1 MTTTLTNLRM
11 LNSANASSLVMSSIN
26 NSDDASD
33 DPHEQHGYYDEEGLD
48 YQIQDALENDDYE
61 EDAIQGFVEDN
72 EYHATIQN
80 DLGAEEEE
88 AEQEPATLQNDVIA
102 SHDYIIHFRDDAEE
116 NHLTHDINAD
126 ALSQQNMTSKEFH
139 ACIIP
144 LRVLSIPPLHCR
156 RSFLSPG
163 NAFPT

>member
-1 MTTTLTNLRM
+1 MTMILTNLRT
-11 LNSANASSLVMSSIN
+11 LYSANASSLVMSSIN
-26 NSDDASD
+26 NSDDARD
-33 DPHEQHGYYDEEGLD
+33 DPQEPHGYFDEEGLD

-61 EDAIQGFVEDN
+61 EDAI
-72 EYHATIQN
+72 
-80 DLGAEEEE
+80 L
-88 AEQEPATLQNDVIA
+88 
-102 SHDYIIHFRDDAEE
+102 HFRDDAEE

-126 ALSQQNMTSKEFH
+126 TLSQQNVTSKEFR

-156 RSFLSPG
+156 RSSLSPG

>member
-1 MTTTLTNLRM
+1 MTMILTNLRT
-11 LNSANASSLVMSSIN
+11 LYSANASSLVMSSIN
-26 NSDDASD
+26 NSDDARD
-33 DPHEQHGYYDEEGLD
+33 DPQEPHGYFDEEGLD

-72 EYHATIQN
+72 AYHATIQN
-80 DLGAEEEE
+80 DQGAEEEE

-102 SHDYIIHFRDDAEE
+102 SHDYILHFRDDAEE
-116 NHLTHDINAD
+116 NHLTHDINANT
-126 ALSQQNMTSKEFH
+126 LSQQNVTSKEFR

-156 RSFLSPG
+156 RSSLSPG